1 MILRMVFLIA
11 LFFSFSRQMFAQ
23 QITQTIRGTVLD
35 IASNR
40 PVPYASITLFKTNKK
55 TSADS
60 LGNFIITTVPV
71 GRYDMEV
78 SIIGYEPTIIKEVL
92 VVAAKENYLTVT
104 LKENT
109 HVLKEVVVR
118 PVVNKER
125 ALNAAAIVSSRMLS
139 VEEARRYAGGF
150 DDPARLVSAFAGVSS
165 NVNNNSIIVRG
176 NRPQSLQ
183 WKLEG
188 VEIPNPNHFADL
200 SAFGGGGLTALSTQ
214 LLANSDFFSGAFP
227 AEYNNALSGVFD
239 IFMRKGNNARPE
251 HTVQLG
257 LTGIDLASEGP
268 FRKGGAASYLFN
280 YRYSTLAL
288 LQSMLPENGDQVKYQ
303 DFSFKL
309 NFPTKRAGV
318 FSIWGL
324 GLADRSGQDVKKDRN
339 EWKYESDMESEEVKQ
354 YMGAMGATHKLF
366 LNHKTYLKTTLAAT
380 VNGIDLVTDKL
391 NSASQLAPQNR
402 INNKNWNMVLAS
414 FVNTK
419 FNAKHTNKTG
429 VTVTGLMYNMVLKH
443 VPQQGSQ
450 LETVANENGGS
461 TLLSAYSNSSVN
473 LSDRLVLNAGVNAQ
487 LFTLNS
493 HYTIEPRIGLRYMLQ
508 PGQWFSI
515 AYGLHS
521 RLERIN
527 YYFTRNSQYGN
538 DLINKNLDFT
548 KAHHLVAGY
557 DISINEFMHL
567 KLEAYYQQLFNV
579 PVMKDSSFSLINLK
593 NDWYFN
599 GKLRNTG
606 KGRNYGLDIT
616 LDKYMN
622 RGYYFMTTISLFNS
636 EYKGDDN
643 VWRNTRYN
651 RNYAF
656 NFLIGKEWQSGISKQ
671 RLFGLNARFSYQGG
685 DRYSPINTA
694 ASVAAKNVIYDET
707 NAFSKQIK
715 PSFTAHFTVSY
726 KINRA
731 KVAHEIAF
739 KMLNATAF
747 REFYE
752 FRYNYLAN
760 TVDEYRES
768 IVIPNLSYKIEF

>member
-1 MILRMVFLIA
+1 MILRLLLLVTLT
-11 LFFSFSRQMFAQ
+11 FSFSRQLFAQ

-35 IASNR
+35 MASSR
-40 PVPYASITLFKTNKK
+40 PLSFASIVLLKTNKK
-55 TSADS
+55 ALADS
-60 LGNFIITTVPV
+60 LGNFAIANIPV
-71 GRYDMEV
+71 GRYDLEA
-78 SIIGYEPTIIKEVL
+78 SIVGYESVIIKEVL
-92 VVAAKENYLTVT
+92 VVAAKENYLTIS
-104 LKENT
+104 LRQNT
-109 HVLKEVVVR
+109 QLLKEVIVR

-125 ALNAAAIVSSRMLS
+125 ALNAAATVSARMLS

-165 NVNNNSIIVRG
+165 NINNNSIIVRG

-200 SAFGGGGLTALSTQ
+200 SAFGGGGLTALSAQ
-214 LLANSDFFSGAFP
+214 LLANSDFFSSAFP

-239 IFMRKGNNARPE
+239 IFMRKGNNAKQE

-268 FRKGGAASYLFN
+268 FKKGGRSSYLFN

-309 NFPTKRAGV
+309 NFPTKKAGV
-318 FSIWGL
+318 FSVWGL
-324 GLADRSGQDVKKDRN
+324 GLADRSGQDVKKNQDER
-339 EWKYESDMESEEVKQ
+339 KYESDIESEEVKQ
-354 YMGAMGATHKLF
+354 YMGAIGATHKLF
-366 LNHKTYLKTTLAAT
+366 LNDKTYLKTTVAAT
-380 VNGIDLVTDKL
+380 VSGIDLVTDKL
-391 NSASQLAPQNR
+391 NGASQLVPQNR
-402 INNKNWNMVLAS
+402 INTKNWNLVLAS

-429 VTVTGLMYNMVLKH
+429 ITITGLMYDMVLKN
-443 VPQQGSQ
+443 VPQQGTQ
-450 LETVANENGGS
+450 LQTVTNENGSS
-461 TLLSAYSNSSVN
+461 TLLSAYSNSTVS
-473 LSDRLVLNAGVNAQ
+473 LGDRLVLNAGVNTQ
-487 LFTLNS
+487 LFTLNN
-493 HYTIEPRIGLRYMLQ
+493 HYTIEPRVGVRYMLQ
-508 PGQWFSI
+508 PGQWLSF

-521 RLERIN
+521 RLERVN
-527 YYFTRNSQYGN
+527 YYFIRNSQYGN
-538 DLINKNLDFT
+538 GLINKNLDFT

-557 DISINEFMHL
+557 DLGINEFMHL
-567 KLEAYYQQLFNV
+567 KLEVYYQQLFDV

-599 GKLRNTG
+599 GKLQNTG

-616 LDKYMN
+616 LDKYMEK
-622 RGYYFMTTISLFNS
+622 GYYFMATASLFNS
-636 EYKGDDN
+636 EYQGDDH

-656 NFLIGKEWQSGISKQ
+656 NFLVGKEWQLGGSKQ

-694 ASVAAKNVIYDET
+694 ASATAKDVVYDET

-715 PSFTAHFTVSY
+715 PSFTSHFTISY

-739 KMLNATAF
+739 KLLNATAF

-752 FRYNYLAN
+752 FRYNYLSNA
-760 TVDEYRES
+760 VDEYRES
-768 IVIPNLSYKIEF
+768 IVIPNLSYRIEF